1 MKQLRKELKAISKAL
16 GQLTKKTEQMTKR
29 LERLEKSAKAKKPKS
44 ARRGPGRP
52 PKKTAARKSS
62 RKKAPVRRKSS
73 GTTAIDALLKLI
85 NRRKKGIRIEELR
98 RRTGMGENNLR
109 VSLYRLKKR
118 GVITS
123 AGKGIYIKA

>member
-1 MKQLRKELKAISKAL
+1 MNQLKNDLQAISKAL

-29 LERLEKSAKAKKPKS
+29 LERLEKSPKAKKPKR

-52 PKKTAARKSS
+52 PKKKVARKSS
-62 RKKAPVRRKSS
+62 VKTATVRRKSS

-85 NRRKKGIRIEELR
+85 NRSRKGVRIEELR
-98 RRTGMGENNLR
+98 RKTGMGENNLR

-118 GVITS
+118 GEIKN